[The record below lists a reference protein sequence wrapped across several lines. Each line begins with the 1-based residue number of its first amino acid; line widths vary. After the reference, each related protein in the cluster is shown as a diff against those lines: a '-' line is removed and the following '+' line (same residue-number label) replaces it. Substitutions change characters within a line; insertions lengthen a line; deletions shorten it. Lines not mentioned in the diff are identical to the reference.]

1 MPSILGD
8 DNNEENDKR
17 QYLIKPEAD
26 VHYVNQSGD
35 SMTGDLNMNLNKLSN
50 AILDTCTV
58 VNSAIRLPDD
68 SVISKGYLD
77 QRLQGL
83 DAIYVNESGDTV
95 EGDLSMSRHK
105 ITNLKYPENDTDAAN
120 KKYADRHKRWFK
132 FNSDDNAATNPKIGD
147 LEMLKPINM
156 NGNKITGVP
165 DPTNPGDAVNYKTLS
180 VPRVT
185 TEPRVI
191 PVFFNLETDK
201 RIKEVRLGDIEISL
215 PSTAIQ
221 VNFDIHL
228 NRGLEVTAAAVF
240 TIDYI
245 SDMEISILDK
255 DKNLLPRSRLA
266 SHVKYFKTKVD
277 SKHYYWKLIFPE
289 DKVGLARYLRV
300 LWQYEYPANYVNR
313 NISFYYFAGLTVSI
327 TYNNLKAKVTYLD
340 NTVENDKTLDSTN
353 DDPTNDE
360 TLDPTNDET
369 LDSTNDDVNTKYD
382 SGSLPR
388 YILTPEALRAL
399 S

>member
-1 MPSILGD
+1 MPWRGS
-8 DNNEENDKR
+8 NETTDTSELVTR
-17 QYLIKPEAD
+17 TEAH
-26 VHYVNQSGD
+26 VIYVNQSGD
-35 SMTGDLNMNLNKLSN
+35 AMTGDLNMNFNKLTNAQLQDCLVHIPTLPTSSN
-50 AILDTCTV
+50 
-58 VNSAIRLPDD
+58 LPDD

-132 FNSDDNAATNPKIGD
+132 FNSDDNVPTN

-215 PSTAIQ
+215 PSTAAQ

-228 NRGLEVTAAAVF
+228 NRGLEVFNATAL

-313 NISFYYFAGLTVSI
+313 NISFYYFAGLTISI

-353 DDPTNDE
+353 DE

-369 LDSTNDDVNTKYD
+369 LDSTNDDITNDVNTKYD